1 VRLHRRVRRGPDRD
15 APTTG
20 NANWW
25 HTGSLP
31 GTTTLVVRAWN
42 GLAWA
47 AFFNARTEGPAGD
60 AFVAALDNS
69 MWTASR
75 AVTSW
80 PTADLFGE
88 FH

>member
-1 VRLHRRVRRGPDRD
+1 
-15 APTTG
+15 
-20 NANWW
+20 
-25 HTGSLP
+25 
-31 GTTTLVVRAWN
+31 VVRAWN